1 LYISLT
7 TRPDITTAV
16 SAVGRYA
23 ENPGTQ
29 HWNALLQIVLFL
41 KGTKS
46 RCLPLGGVDNLNL
59 NSYCDNDWGGD
70 IDTRRSQSGYV
81 IFLGNV
87 PIKWSSKLQT
97 LVATS
102 TTEAEYIA
110 LATLIQE
117 LLWCKAFMEEF
128 GYEQDAIEIKED
140 NAGCIKN
147 AENPGSNARTKH
159 IDIRYFFIKHHVI
172 ETKEF
177 LMVKVKSVD
186 MIADMFTKQLAYRLF
201 EKHRIALG
209 LKDL

>member
-1 LYISLT
+1 
-7 TRPDITTAV
+7 
-16 SAVGRYA
+16 
-23 ENPGTQ
+23 
-29 HWNALLQIVLFL
+29 
-41 KGTKS
+41 
-46 RCLPLGGVDNLNL
+46 
-59 NSYCDNDWGGD
+59 
-70 IDTRRSQSGYV
+70 
-81 IFLGNV
+81 V

-117 LLWCKAFMEEF
+117 LLWCKIFMEEF

-159 IDIRYFFIKHHVI
+159 NRYFFIKHHVI

-177 LMVKVKSVD
+177 LMVKVKSL
-186 MIADMFTKQLAYRLF
+186 M
-201 EKHRIALG
+201 
-209 LKDL
+209 